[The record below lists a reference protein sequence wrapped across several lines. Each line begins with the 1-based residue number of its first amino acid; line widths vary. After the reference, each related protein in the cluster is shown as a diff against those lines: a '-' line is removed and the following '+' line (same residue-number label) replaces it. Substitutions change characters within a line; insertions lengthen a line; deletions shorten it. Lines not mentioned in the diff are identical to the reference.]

1 MDSEGDEREGLPS
14 ASGIEQMKLCPG
26 SWKYQKLFPS
36 KGGDDAS
43 EGTIRHDLIEQVI
56 RGDVAL
62 DSITDEQQH
71 ECVKRALFLL
81 QNVEKEIGV
90 GDFTNQWLEK
100 RLWLNQNED
109 KVYSAKYDLLREYT
123 DGIYLLVDWKT
134 LYGDH
139 TPAPDNIQLLA
150 QALAVYRNSE
160 GMTKM
165 YCSLVEPFPTPT
177 YSLVEYSPQRLE
189 ELTSLVT
196 TIISEANK
204 DTAEKVVGLKQCKY
218 CDGLPYCPDVP
229 EAIESARQ
237 STITDL
243 GWALEIAM
251 LAEKWASAV
260 KSRAKEEL
268 SDGKEVEGWKL
279 RSSGRTKS
287 ISDANLCAE
296 RITDTNQLGWK
307 EILSTSSISW
317 SKLLKVWTE
326 KRNANGASLKRKDAV
341 EELEKILDG
350 VLIEKP
356 KAEAL
361 VKSK

>member
-26 SWKYQKLFPS
+26 SWNYQKLFPS
-36 KGGDDAS
+36 KGGNDAD
-43 EGTIRHDLIEQVI
+43 EGTTRHDLIEQVI

-62 DSITDEQQH
+62 DSISDEQQH

-81 QNVEKEIGV
+81 GNVEKEIGV
-90 GDFTNQWLEK
+90 GDYTNQWLEK

-109 KVYSAKYDLLREYT
+109 KVYSAKYDLLREYPN
-123 DGIYLLVDWKT
+123 GVFLLVDWKT

-139 TPAPDNIQLLA
+139 TPAPNNIQLLA

-177 YSLVEYSPQRLE
+177 YSLVEYSTERLE
-189 ELTSLVT
+189 ALESMVT
-196 TIISEANK
+196 EVISKANEV
-204 DTAEKVVGLKQCKY
+204 TAEKVVGLKQCKF
-218 CDGLPYCPDVP
+218 CNGLPYCPDVA
-229 EAIESARQ
+229 EVIQGAKQ
-237 STITDL
+237 SSITDL
-243 GWALEIAM
+243 GWALEIAI
-251 LAEKWASAV
+251 LAGKWADAV
-260 KSRAKEEL
+260 KSRAKNEL
-268 SDGKEVEGWKL
+268 ADGKKVEGWKL
-279 RSSGRTKS
+279 RSSGKIKS
-287 ISDANLCAE
+287 IDDANKCAE
-296 RITDTNQLGWK
+296 RITDTNQLSWK
-307 EILSTSSISW
+307 EILSASSISW

-361 VKSK
+361 VRSK

>member
-1 MDSEGDEREGLPS
+1 MTDEREGLPS

-26 SWKYQKLFPS
+26 SWDYQKLFPNTGS
-36 KGGDDAS
+36 SDAS

-71 ECVKRALFLL
+71 DCVKRALFLL
-81 QNVEKEIGV
+81 DKVEEEIGV
-90 GDFTNQWLEK
+90 SESTNQWLEK

-123 DGIYLLVDWKT
+123 GGVYLLVDWKT

-150 QALAVYRNSE
+150 QALAVYRNTE

-177 YSLVEYSPQRLE
+177 YSLVEYSTERLE
-189 ELTSLVT
+189 ELESLVT
-196 TIISEANK
+196 SIISEANK
-204 DTAEKVVGLKQCKY
+204 DGAEKVVGLKQCKY
-218 CDGLPYCPDVP
+218 CNGLAHCPDVP
-229 EAIESARQ
+229 EAIESVRG

-243 GWALEIAM
+243 GWALEVAV

-268 SDGKEVEGWKL
+268 GEGKEVEGWKL

-287 ISDANLCAE
+287 IGDANKCAE

-307 EILSTSSISW
+307 EILSASSISW

-326 KRNANGASLKRKDAV
+326 SRNKSGANLSRKDAV
-341 EELEKILDG
+341 EELEKVLDG
-350 VLIEKP
+350 VLLEKP